1 MIITKEDFK
10 KFSKR
15 CYYVN
20 PDMEAP
26 KCYFD
31 VTEDKYCTEETCP
44 RIDNNELLSSVME
57 LKDTLR
63 KHNIT

>member
-1 MIITKEDFK
+1 MIIIKEDFFIFMEK
-10 KFSKR
+10 CPYLLPVDICK
-15 CYYVN
+15 
-20 PDMEAP
+20 DMRNLNNI
-26 KCYFD
+26 
-31 VTEDKYCTEETCP
+31 CTEETCP